1 MAGIGKPEPLA
12 PRRNLG
18 PLIKVRDLSK
28 RSCQVCKGEVLDVL
42 RIENLNFDINKGE
55 ITSFIGNSGGGK
67 TTLLKIMQGVR
78 MPDAGAV
85 YYRYGDEWVD
95 MLTYSP
101 HRMNVRRTLGVMY
114 QEFALYAGETII
126 DQIAYQMGIKSTD
139 VIEYARSV
147 AEEMGISE
155 KVLDVIYAMA
165 DMSEEDAKSALES
178 LELTRDI
185 FKDLFPR
192 FPNTEAQKFAEPI
205 FDLLDLDRSVM
216 WKLPRQLSGGELVR
230 ASLAI
235 LLAARPEVMIL
246 DEPFGDIDPITLR
259 EVSNAIKKIN
269 SEFGTT
275 IILVSHHVDFVK
287 EVSHRAILMEN
298 GALVADGDPIE
309 VSNAFLSRCNAPYL
323 RSTQERYAIHG

>member
-1 MAGIGKPEPLA
+1 MK
-12 PRRNLG
+12 
-18 PLIKVRDLSK
+18 K
-28 RSCQVCKGEVLDVL
+28 
-42 RIENLNFDINKGE
+42 LNFDINKGE

-78 MPDAGAV
+78 MPDEGAV

-101 HRMNVRRTLGVMY
+101 HRMNVRRTLGIMY

-185 FKDLFPR
+185 YSRIYSPLF
-192 FPNTEAQKFAEPI
+192 Q
-205 FDLLDLDRSVM
+205 
-216 WKLPRQLSGGELVR
+216 
-230 ASLAI
+230 
-235 LLAARPEVMIL
+235 
-246 DEPFGDIDPITLR
+246 TLR
-259 EVSNAIKKIN
+259 PRSLPSPYSTCWILTEVPCGSFPGSCPAG
-269 SEFGTT
+269 SW
-275 IILVSHHVDFVK
+275 
-287 EVSHRAILMEN
+287 
-298 GALVADGDPIE
+298 
-309 VSNAFLSRCNAPYL
+309 
-323 RSTQERYAIHG
+323 